1 MALAM
6 RTPAAGGDDE
16 DFRRFEALFAAELD
30 ELQEHADDRGVS
42 LDTVSR
48 AYFVIVSGADS
59 MVKHTELRDE
69 LNRDW
74 RDAWEI
80 ASVLVDFGEA
90 HLSKKDGWWWV
101 IASEFI
107 AKKCDKRSI
116 GLKQYMEMRPDLV
129 SFQDDVIQWYQ
140 TRQMNGNLQRRT
152 MKEIKVTHGKRLQ
165 EQYYPDK
172 PFKNYIE
179 SKDDSPSDRAV
190 EEDDDGQYWTA
201 EAPAEVENFHDHIIA
216 RYIKTAQD
224 EIVEALDL
232 SY

>member
-6 RTPAAGGDDE
+6 RAGREDEAE

-30 ELQEHADDRGVS
+30 ELRDHARNRGVT
-42 LDTVSR
+42 LEEVAE
-48 AYFVIVSGADS
+48 AYFVIVSGEDP

-69 LNRDW
+69 LNREW

-101 IASEFI
+101 IASQFLAE
-107 AKKCDKRSI
+107 KCDQRSI

-129 SFQDDVIQWYQ
+129 PFQNEVIQWYQ

-152 MKEIKVTHGKRLQ
+152 MREIKVSHGKRLA
-165 EQYYPDK
+165 EQYYPEK
-172 PFKNYIE
+172 PLDTDE
-179 SKDDSPSDRAV
+179 
-190 EEDDDGQYWTA
+190 
-201 EAPAEVENFHDHIIA
+201 FHDHIIA

>member
-6 RTPAAGGDDE
+6 RTTAGGSGE

-30 ELQEHADDRGVS
+30 ELQEHARDRGVG
-42 LDTVSR
+42 LEDVSE
-48 AYFVIVSGADS
+48 AYFVIVSGEDP

-69 LNRDW
+69 LNREW

-101 IASEFI
+101 IASQFLAE
-107 AKKCDKRSI
+107 KCDQRSI

-129 SFQDDVIQWYQ
+129 PFQNDVIQWYQ

-152 MKEIKVTHGKRLQ
+152 MREIKVTHGERLA
-165 EQYYPDK
+165 EQYYPEK
-172 PFKNYIE
+172 PLDTDE
-179 SKDDSPSDRAV
+179 
-190 EEDDDGQYWTA
+190 
-201 EAPAEVENFHDHIIA
+201 FHDHIIA

>member
-6 RTPAAGGDDE
+6 RTSVDGSDE
-16 DFRRFEALFAAELD
+16 EFRKFEALFAAELD
-30 ELQEHADDRGVS
+30 ELQNHARCRGVS
-42 LDTVSR
+42 LEDVSR
-48 AYFVIVSGADS
+48 AYFVIVSGENPMA
-59 MVKHTELRDE
+59 KHTELRDE

-107 AKKCDKRSI
+107 AEKCDKRSI

-129 SFQDDVIQWYQ
+129 PFQNDVIQWYQ

-152 MKEIKVTHGKRLQ
+152 MREIKVTHGERLA
-165 EQYYPDK
+165 EQYYPEK
-172 PFKNYIE
+172 PL
-179 SKDDSPSDRAV
+179 DT
-190 EEDDDGQYWTA
+190 EE
-201 EAPAEVENFHDHIIA
+201 FHDHIIA

>member
-6 RTPAAGGDDE
+6 RSGREDE
-16 DFRRFEALFAAELD
+16 AEAFRRFEALFAAELD
-30 ELQEHADDRGVS
+30 ELRNHARCRGVS
-42 LDTVSR
+42 LEEVAE
-48 AYFVIVSGADS
+48 AYFVIVSGEDP

-69 LNRDW
+69 LNREW

-101 IASEFI
+101 IASDFLAE
-107 AKKCDKRSI
+107 KCDKRSI

-129 SFQDDVIQWYQ
+129 PFQNDVIQWYQ

-152 MKEIKVTHGKRLQ
+152 MREIKVTHGERLA
-165 EQYYPDK
+165 EQYYPEK
-172 PFKNYIE
+172 PL
-179 SKDDSPSDRAV
+179 DT
-190 EEDDDGQYWTA
+190 EE
-201 EAPAEVENFHDHIIA
+201 FHDHIIA

-224 EIVEALDL
+224 EIVAALDL

>member
-6 RTPAAGGDDE
+6 RQPASGDDE
-16 DFRRFEALFAAELD
+16 DFRRFEALFAGELD
-30 ELQEHADDRGVS
+30 ELHEHADARGVS
-42 LDTVSR
+42 LEVAAE
-48 AYFVIVSGADS
+48 AYFVIVSGESS
-59 MVKHTELRDE
+59 MVKHTALRDE

-107 AKKCDKRSI
+107 AGKCDQRSI

-129 SFQDDVIQWYQ
+129 PFQDDVIQWYQ

-152 MKEIKVTHGKRLQ
+152 MRDIKVTHGKRLQ
-165 EQYYPDK
+165 QQYYPAKSLDT
-172 PFKNYIE
+172 
-179 SKDDSPSDRAV
+179 
-190 EEDDDGQYWTA
+190 EE
-201 EAPAEVENFHDHIIA
+201 FHEHIIS

-224 EIVEALDL
+224 EIVEALNL